1 MENEFELPEN
11 RHHFDLFYKFICRPS
26 KGLSLC
32 QVMPEERLKILS
44 FFENDPLR
52 DRIQFID
59 MVESQ
64 CRTMKLQQI
73 IIDVYEK
80 SGTKKNIFFIYNLES
95 CLSPSQT
102 DAIDFFQGLNLIRDF
117 FMQFEASFVFFV
129 TESSVKKMIQN
140 AFDFYDWMK
149 FTFTFISES
158 KDLWLQA
165 IEIGEGEEFKFSNP
179 LKKIEYLKN
188 SIKDIENEKDK
199 SLHLLELGALY
210 RQVGQYDDALEQVI
224 KSLDIEEKYGDPDS
238 MAQRY
243 NVIGLIYG
251 SKNEPDKALKFF
263 SKTSEIFE
271 KNNNLKELAITN
283 DHIARVYHNMGHR
296 DRAIEFL
303 QKSLELKEKLRDRRG
318 LAQTWGN
325 MGNVYQS
332 KGDRDRAIEFYRK
345 SLEVFEILGDR
356 HSLALAWGNMG
367 LVYKDKGDW
376 DRAIEFLQ
384 KSLELKEK
392 LRDRHGLAQT
402 WGNLGLVYWSKGHRN
417 RAIEFF
423 HRSLDV
429 FEELGDRHGLA
440 QTWGNLGRA
449 LFEKGEHKQGI
460 RLVDKAVKVLHQ
472 VGDRPGEETCRAIMA
487 KFTKRLGQELFE
499 MLLKQIHEETKKGS
513 SEL

>member
-1 MENEFELPEN
+1 MENENQANNRFYSLFELPEN
-11 RHHFDLFYKFICRPS
+11 RHNFDLFYKFICQPS

-52 DRIQFID
+52 NRIQFID

-95 CLSPSQT
+95 CLSPSQG

-129 TESSVKKMIQN
+129 TGSSVKKMIQN

-158 KDLWLQA
+158 KDLGLQP
-165 IEIGEGEEFKFSNP
+165 IEIGEREEFKFSNP
-179 LKKIEYLKN
+179 LKKIEYLKS
-188 SIKDIENEKDK
+188 SIKNIENEKDK

-210 RQVGQYDDALEQVI
+210 RQVGQYDEALEQVI

-271 KNNNLKELAITN
+271 KNNNLKELAITY
-283 DHIARVYHNMGHR
+283 DHIARVYHDISHL
-296 DRAIEFL
+296 DRAIEFFH
-303 QKSLELKEKLRDRRG
+303 KSLELQEKLGDHRG
-318 LAQTWGN
+318 
-325 MGNVYQS
+325 
-332 KGDRDRAIEFYRK
+332 
-345 SLEVFEILGDR
+345 
-356 HSLALAWGNMG
+356 LALAWGNMG

-392 LRDRHGLAQT
+392 LGDRRGLAQT
-402 WGNLGLVYWSKGHRN
+402 WGNLGLVYWSKGHRD

-423 HRSLDV
+423 HKSLDV
-429 FEELGDRHGLA
+429 FEELGDRRGLA

-449 LFEKGEHKQGI
+449 LFEKGEHRQAI
-460 RLVDKAVKVLHQ
+460 RLVDMAVKALHQ
-472 VGDRPGEETCRAIMA
+472 IGDRPGEETCRAVMA
-487 KFTKRLGQELFE
+487 KFTKRLGQERFE
-499 MLLKQIHEETKKGS
+499 MLLKQIHEDTKKGS

>member
-1 MENEFELPEN
+1 MENENQANNRFYSLFELPEN
-11 RHHFDLFYKFICRPS
+11 RHNFDLFYKFICQPS

-95 CLSPSQT
+95 CLSPSKT

-117 FMQFEASFVFFV
+117 FMQFEASFIFFV
-129 TESSVKKMIQN
+129 TGSSVKKMIQN

-165 IEIGEGEEFKFSNP
+165 IEIGEREEFKFSNP

-188 SIKDIENEKDK
+188 SIKDIENEKNK

-224 KSLDIEEKYGDPDS
+224 KSLNIEKKYGDPDS

-271 KNNNLKELAITN
+271 KNNNLKELAITYDN
-283 DHIARVYHNMGHR
+283 IARVYHNIDHR
-296 DRAIEFL
+296 
-303 QKSLELKEKLRDRRG
+303 
-318 LAQTWGN
+318 
-325 MGNVYQS
+325 
-332 KGDRDRAIEFYRK
+332 
-345 SLEVFEILGDR
+345 
-356 HSLALAWGNMG
+356 
-367 LVYKDKGDW
+367 

-417 RAIEFF
+417 RAIEFFHKSLDVFEELGDRRGLAQTWGNLGNVYQSRGDRERAIEFF

-472 VGDRPGEETCRAIMA
+472 IGDRPAEETCRAIMA
-487 KFTKRLGQELFE
+487 KFTKRLGQERFE
-499 MLLKQIHEETKKGS
+499 MLLKEIHEDTKKGS
-513 SEL
+513 SDL